1 MPLNLEQIQFIDR
14 YLKNSG
20 VLYDDVRAEF
30 VDHIASALEAEKE
43 SDSFDFYNHFK
54 NYMIKHKTDLLKRYE
69 KSETRAFWLILSQL
83 LKKAF
88 NVRVIFV
95 SAVVYAFSYF
105 GIHYTIK
112 QYLILPILLLAI
124 FSVFWMVWGRKNI
137 GKKTLYQYKLMMLIF
152 AFDYFSL
159 QFFNPNASNWN
170 LYLLGFYIWFNVSGL
185 YLYYQQTQRMKFIE
199 SVS

>member
-30 VDHIASALEAEKE
+30 VDHIASSLEAEKE
-43 SDSFDFYNHFK
+43 SGSFDFYNHFK
-54 NYMIKHKTDLLKRYE
+54 NYMIKHKTDLLKRFE
-69 KSETRAFWLILSQL
+69 KSETRAFWFILSQL
-83 LKKAF
+83 LKNALNLK
-88 NVRVIFV
+88 VIFV

-112 QYLILPILLLAI
+112 QYLILPILLLAL

-159 QFFNPNASNWN
+159 QFFNPNTSNWN

>member
-30 VDHIASALEAEKE
+30 VDHISSALEAEE
-43 SDSFDFYNHFK
+43 ENDSFDFYNHFK

-112 QYLILPILLLAI
+112 QYLILPILLLAL
-124 FSVFWMVWGRKNI
+124 FSVFWMVWRRKNI

-159 QFFNPNASNWN
+159 QFFNSNTSNWN